1 MRTVIETAALVRGG
15 EMKSTE
21 ALDETLAAIDR
32 HNGELNSFVH
42 LDPDLARCRG
52 RASRRDGRPR
62 RRPRAARGRALRREG
77 PR

>member
-21 ALDETLAAIDR
+21 ALDETLAAIAR

-42 LDPDLARCRG
+42 LDPDLARAAAERV
-52 RASRRDGRPR
+52 DEMV
-62 RRPRAARGRALRREG
+62 ARGVDPG
-77 PR
+77 PLAA